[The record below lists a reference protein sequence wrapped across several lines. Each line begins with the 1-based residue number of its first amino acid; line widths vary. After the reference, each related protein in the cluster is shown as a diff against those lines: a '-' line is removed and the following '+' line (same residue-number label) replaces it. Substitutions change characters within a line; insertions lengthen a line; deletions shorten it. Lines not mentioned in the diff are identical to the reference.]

1 MSQPPDA
8 RTAELATLVRASA
21 RGALDG
27 AAEARVARWIALVES
42 WNRRIDLTAARDER
56 ELVDLMLADALV
68 LAAHVPEGARVVDVG
83 SGAGAPGLGLALAR
97 PDLDV
102 TLVEP
107 LAKRATFLRTT
118 VGSLA
123 VRGVTVRRARGE
135 ELADAGARFDVACSR
150 ATLAPR
156 EWATLGLAL
165 APEVWVLLA
174 KGELPEVEGA
184 RLELEL
190 PYEWPLTGM
199 ARRAVR
205 LRATPT
211 P

>member
-1 MSQPPDA
+1 MNDLDA
-8 RTAELATLVRASA
+8 RANELAALVRAATQGS
-21 RGALDG
+21 LD
-27 AAEARVARWIALVES
+27 APTEARLARWIALVES
-42 WNRRIDLTAARDER
+42 WNRRIDLTAARDQR

-68 LAAHVPEGARVVDVG
+68 LAEHVPRGARVVDVG

-97 PDLDV
+97 PDLEV

-118 VGSLA
+118 VGSLGT
-123 VRGVTVRRARGE
+123 RGVTVRRARGE
-135 ELADAGARFDVACSR
+135 ELARDGERFDVACSR

-156 EWATLGLAL
+156 EWAALGLSL

-174 KGELPEVEGA
+174 RGEVPVVPGA
-184 RLELEL
+184 RADLEL
-190 PYEWPLTGM
+190 PYEWPLTK
-199 ARRAVR
+199 AERRAAR
-205 LRATPT
+205 LRAAPT